1 MPNQQLK
8 QGLTS
13 LQQAYDSG
21 DVAGAGKQLTQLKI
35 ALARAGLL
43 SPNGQQD
50 KEDLLTARSILE
62 IGAFYSL
69 KVRDV
74 SAFARYEAML
84 SGYYRDFK
92 AILPPSTSQPPLLGL
107 SLLSLLASSR
117 IADFHTVLETLD
129 EQMMNDVYVRW
140 PIDLERWLMEGSYTK
155 VWRARERVP
164 REEYG
169 VLLEGLVGTIRSE
182 IASCHEKAYATLPL
196 ADATR
201 LLFFKNES
209 ETVEFGQGRGWSFS
223 PTTRE
228 FGLARVLNNPGSSF
242 TDGPTGSA
250 GAGLSGDGP
259 IAKERLI
266 KTSLDYATELEAI
279 V

>member
-1 MPNQQLK
+1 MPNQLLA
-8 QGLTS
+8 QGLTQ
-13 LQQAYDSG
+13 LQQSFDAG
-21 DVAGAGKQLTQLKI
+21 DLATTGKLLTQSKI
-35 ALARAGLL
+35 ALAKAGLL
-43 SPNGQQD
+43 HPSSDQD
-50 KEDLLTARSILE
+50 EADLLAARSVLE

-74 SAFARYEAML
+74 PAFQRYESML
-84 SGYYRDFK
+84 GIYYRDFK
-92 AILPPSTSQPPLLGL
+92 STLAPSTSQPPLLGL

-129 EQMMNDVYVRW
+129 EKMMDDVYVRW

-169 VLLEGLVGTIRSE
+169 VLLEGLVGTIRNE
-182 IASCHEKAYATLPL
+182 IASCHEKAYTILPL
-196 ADATR
+196 TDATR
-201 LLFFKNES
+201 LLFFQNES
-209 ETVEFGQGRGWSFS
+209 EAIEFGKGRGWSFS

-228 FGLARVLNNPGSSF
+228 FGLARVLSNPESSF
-242 TDGPTGSA
+242 IDGPEGSRTVTV
-250 GAGLSGDGP
+250 DGP
-259 IAKERLI
+259 LAKDRII
-266 KTSLDYATELEAI
+266 KTALEYAVELEAI